1 MSDAERSERA
11 CDGGV
16 VDLVGVLV
24 AVVGVAGR
32 FSKVSS
38 VVPPDERYRRSIC
51 DNRYRTVLRV
61 DNSCGKMRKDG
72 GAVQG
77 RAW

>member
-11 CDGGV
+11 CDGRV

-38 VVPPDERYRRSIC
+38 VVPPDKRYSRSIC
-51 DNRYRTVLRV
+51 GN
-61 DNSCGKMRKDG
+61 
-72 GAVQG
+72 
-77 RAW
+77 